1 MKLFTLLL
9 IPLIYFSYPSTTFAQ
24 TKFYYGPRIGL
35 GISTFSGRD
44 AFHTNF
50 PVGTI
55 IGLYTHTEIK
65 NKFSVDAEMNY
76 LSVGSFFSINY
87 NTPDQHDY
95 RISLGYIS
103 FPVNLNYR
111 FYKGLN
117 FQLGV
122 QTSAILT
129 AVNED
134 KYHNVVTKAKNLNDF
149 HAIDIG
155 PTVGL
160 YYQCSQGLQFGL
172 RYYRG
177 IQNIY
182 KNNFQIYNT
191 GIQFLI
197 TFQFARVNKEL

>member
-1 MKLFTLLL
+1 
-9 IPLIYFSYPSTTFAQ
+9 
-24 TKFYYGPRIGL
+24 
-35 GISTFSGRD
+35 
-44 AFHTNF
+44 
-50 PVGTI
+50 
-55 IGLYTHTEIK
+55 
-65 NKFSVDAEMNY
+65 
-76 LSVGSFFSINY
+76 
-87 NTPDQHDY
+87 
-95 RISLGYIS
+95 
-103 FPVNLNYR
+103 
-111 FYKGLN
+111 
-117 FQLGV
+117 LGV

-149 HAIDIG
+149 HAIDFG

-182 KNNFQIYNT
+182 KHNFQIYNT